1 MKRICLICVTACLLL
16 GAAPSSAELYR
27 WVDERGQIHYS
38 DRPAHSQ
45 PHEIGV
51 RPPTSAGQA
60 PDQRMDKTRRLLNAY
75 EVERQQQREQR
86 AKQKQQAEER
96 RRNCLQARDNLRQY
110 SESGS
115 VYRLDDEG
123 KRLYLSEQER
133 AALVARHR
141 QAAAEWCD

>member
-1 MKRICLICVTACLLL
+1 MKRCLVTCVTAALLL
-16 GAAPSSAELYR
+16 GAALCRAELYR
-27 WVDERGQIHYS
+27 WVDERGQTHFS
-38 DRPAHSQ
+38 DRPADSQ

-51 RPPTSAGQA
+51 RPSAAASQQ
-60 PDQRMDKTRRLLNAY
+60 PHQRMDKTRRLLNAFQ
-75 EVERQQQREQR
+75 VERQQQREQQ

-115 VYRLDDEG
+115 IYRLDDNG
-123 KRLYLSEQER
+123 NRVYLSEQER